1 MKLSR
6 RDFLKASVLTGAG
19 AVMAACAQPAPAP
32 QPAAP
37 QEAAKAP
44 EPTKA
49 PAPAAPVTITYLVRT
64 DIQPTLIKWGEQT
77 VEEFQKLNPNI
88 KVEMVGVPWGDYN
101 AKLLAMYAAGTP
113 PEVSANYAAGFAT
126 FYANKAIR
134 ALDDYI
140 KADQVDLSVLEKAA
154 IDSVTRD
161 GKLWAIPLA
170 HQPVVVFY
178 NKDLLD
184 KAGVKPP
191 PADWGDKS
199 WTRQALVDAAK
210 AVAKDLDDPKKAQW
224 GVVFNEYHLGTLLA
238 WGYGIDPFNNKGGPD
253 QTAAYK
259 TGKITE
265 VYYEQ
270 PKMIE
275 AMQWL
280 VDLTHKLKVAPRPSD
295 TDALN
300 QAVGWSFLSGRIAM
314 TNEGTWRLGDIF
326 KANPDFKWGM
336 AALPYG
342 PAGFNTCQ
350 LFNDSWMLSAN
361 CKYPNEGWKFLK
373 YVGLEAGAK
382 MYAETTGFFPAK
394 KELYNIFYDSIMKAA
409 NFSMSRE
416 DLVKVLTGGFA
427 GGFPAP
433 GKTLD
438 RFPELNTAWNQ
449 TTAPMKNG
457 EATVP
462 DGMKAV
468 QAKFKSLISA

>member
-37 QEAAKAP
+37 QGAAKAP

-154 IDSVTRD
+154 IDSITRD

-184 KAGVKPP
+184 KAGV
-191 PADWGDKS
+191 
-199 WTRQALVDAAK
+199 
-210 AVAKDLDDPKKAQW
+210 
-224 GVVFNEYHLGTLLA
+224 
-238 WGYGIDPFNNKGGPD
+238 
-253 QTAAYK
+253 
-259 TGKITE
+259 
-265 VYYEQ
+265 
-270 PKMIE
+270 
-275 AMQWL
+275 
-280 VDLTHKLKVAPRPSD
+280 
-295 TDALN
+295 
-300 QAVGWSFLSGRIAM
+300 
-314 TNEGTWRLGDIF
+314 
-326 KANPDFKWGM
+326 
-336 AALPYG
+336 
-342 PAGFNTCQ
+342 
-350 LFNDSWMLSAN
+350 
-361 CKYPNEGWKFLK
+361 
-373 YVGLEAGAK
+373 
-382 MYAETTGFFPAK
+382 
-394 KELYNIFYDSIMKAA
+394 
-409 NFSMSRE
+409 
-416 DLVKVLTGGFA
+416 
-427 GGFPAP
+427 
-433 GKTLD
+433 
-438 RFPELNTAWNQ
+438 
-449 TTAPMKNG
+449 
-457 EATVP
+457 
-462 DGMKAV
+462 
-468 QAKFKSLISA
+468 